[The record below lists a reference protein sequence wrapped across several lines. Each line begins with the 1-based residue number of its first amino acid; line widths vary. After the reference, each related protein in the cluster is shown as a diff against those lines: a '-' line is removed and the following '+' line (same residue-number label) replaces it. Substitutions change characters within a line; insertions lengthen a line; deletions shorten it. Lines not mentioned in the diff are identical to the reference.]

1 MTTYFTGD
9 TVRFKSTFEDLDE
22 NLVDAD
28 TNVTFKIYDTSEAV
42 IDTATAIRESLGVY
56 YYDYTFST
64 TAGSW
69 IVEMGGAFGTKPQ
82 LQRMSVKTKFKA

>member
-28 TNVTFKIYDTSEAV
+28 GNVTFTIYDTSATV
-42 IDTATAIRESLGVY
+42 FATGTAIRESLGVY

-69 IVEMGGAFGTKPQ
+69 TVEMGGDFSTKPQ